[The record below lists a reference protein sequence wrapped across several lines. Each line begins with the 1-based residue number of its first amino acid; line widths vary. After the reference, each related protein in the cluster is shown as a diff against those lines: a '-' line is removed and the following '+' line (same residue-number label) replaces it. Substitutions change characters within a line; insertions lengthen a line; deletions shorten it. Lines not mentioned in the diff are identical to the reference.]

1 MALVWWR
8 VVASTLSIGCI
19 ALGGCAPADAEA
31 PEPARLDASATEWIR
46 TAPVGSVAVPDRVDA
61 PGWLVLLHDAEA
73 RLATPV
79 AGRVAKVHVRD
90 GVRVQ
95 VGDPL
100 VTIDSAE
107 AARLRSEAATA
118 DLELRV
124 AEAEL
129 ERQVRLA
136 GNGLGL
142 AVERARAEAA
152 VQRARMQRDAAR
164 EAAALLGEGEGSAL
178 ILRAPIDGVV
188 VGIDLRP
195 GQVVAPEDG
204 PLLDVARTDRPYAR
218 LDVYED
224 ALRRVEVGQRVRV
237 SGSGGDGE
245 AVGRVV
251 EVAGA
256 ADPATRRGPVLV
268 ELEEVPPGWVAGRM
282 VRGRIDAAPAA
293 PVAVPVSAVVVRPD
307 RARVVYVE
315 ADDGRLVQREVR
327 VGRVVD
333 GLVPV
338 VSGLAPTDRV
348 VVEGAL
354 LIDAYAD
361 QML

>member
-1 MALVWWR
+1 MALRCWR
-8 VVASTLSIGCI
+8 GVALTLSMGCSSF
-19 ALGGCAPADAEA
+19 AGYAPADGEA
-31 PEPARLDASATEWIR
+31 TAPARLDASASEWIR

-79 AGRVAKVHVRD
+79 PGRVAKVHVRD
-90 GVRVQ
+90 GARVQ
-95 VGDPL
+95 AGDPL
-100 VTIDSAE
+100 VTLDSAE
-107 AARLRSEAATA
+107 AARLRAEASAA
-118 DLELRV
+118 EVDLRV
-124 AEAEL
+124 AQAEL
-129 ERQVRLA
+129 ERQERLA
-136 GNGLGL
+136 ESGLGL
-142 AVERARAEAA
+142 AVERMRAEAA
-152 VQRARMQRDAAR
+152 VQRARMERDAAR
-164 EAAALLGEGEGSAL
+164 QAAAILGEGHGSAL
-178 ILRAPIDGVV
+178 VLRAPIEGVV

-195 GQVVAPEDG
+195 GQAVAPEDG
-204 PLLDVARTDRPYAR
+204 PLLDVAHTDRPHAR

-224 ALRRVEVGQRVRV
+224 ALKRVQVGQRVRV
-237 SGSGGDGE
+237 SGTGGDGE

-268 ELEEVPPGWVAGRM
+268 ELDEVPGGWVAGRM

-315 ADDGRLVQREVR
+315 AADGQLVQRAVQ

-338 VSGLAPTDRV
+338 VAGLSPSDRV